1 MQGVFRG
8 LGDTR
13 TPLYATLACNLLNI
27 ILNPL
32 FIFGCK
38 LGVAGSAL
46 GTLIAQVCGLQIV
59 LLYQECHS
67 DARVLMVGVRW
78 ELVARSSI
86 ASSLALWYLPARP
99 GRCLHS
105 HIAN

>member
-1 MQGVFRG
+1 MVQGVFRG

-32 FIFGCK
+32 LIFGFK

-46 GTLIAQVCGLQIV
+46 GTLIAQVTRHSTEGITSSKQHEMQQSLSNAPHAGHSSHARCIPAPALQGFAM
-59 LLYQECHS
+59 Q
-67 DARVLMVGVRW
+67 A
-78 ELVARSSI
+78 
-86 ASSLALWYLPARP
+86 
-99 GRCLHS
+99 
-105 HIAN
+105 